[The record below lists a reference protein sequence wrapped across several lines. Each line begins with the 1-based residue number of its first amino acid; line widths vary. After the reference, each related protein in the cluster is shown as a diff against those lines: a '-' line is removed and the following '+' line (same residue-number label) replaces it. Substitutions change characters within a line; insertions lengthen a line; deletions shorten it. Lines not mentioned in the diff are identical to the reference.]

1 MEKLQII
8 NGLKEKW
15 IYSNNEKTI
24 ENLKNSLESRIFAKS
39 FPLSITK

>member
-15 IYSNNEKTI
+15 IYSDNIKTI
-24 ENLKNSLESRIFAKS
+24 ENLKNRLDSRIFAKS